1 MKFVSCPVLISLALA
16 VLNSSSEAFVVGT
29 TSAVTSSSSS
39 TQLHALTAKDIL
51 ARARKAV
58 GRAEDEDADDEP
70 PKIFEDDLL
79 EDMQTSLLTLE
90 KRVKKGPRSLD
101 QDEVRNLEG
110 MLNRIINEMK
120 NFSQNGGEIP
130 SKAQKSTSASAAVA
144 TRTPNVTNTQGMSPL
159 VTPRNA
165 GPGGKAKPLLEN
177 LPAASGPRVVEHN
190 EEEGEEYK
198 GVGGLGLAKGT
209 TNTYVIPGMD
219 EMTGEEYRDAL
230 QRSVIERQ
238 ARRRGSGLVGNRSS
252 QNYLDN
258 L

>member
-1 MKFVSCPVLISLALA
+1 MNLISRPILIALA
-16 VLNSSSEAFVVGT
+16 CAYLNSSSEAFVVGS
-29 TSAVTSSSSS
+29 TSANASYSS

-58 GRAEDEDADDEP
+58 GRPEEDEDEP
-70 PKIFEDDLL
+70 PKLFDDDLL
-79 EDMQTSLLTLE
+79 DDMQTSLLMLE
-90 KRVKKGPRSLD
+90 KRVKKGPRSLN
-101 QDEVRNLEG
+101 QDDVRNLES
-110 MLNRIINEMK
+110 MLNRIVTEMK
-120 NFSQNGGEIP
+120 NFSENGGEAP
-130 SKAQKSTSASAAVA
+130 ENPKKNASAAANVA
-144 TRTPNVTNTQGMSPL
+144 TPNVTNTQGTSPL

-165 GPGGKAKPLLEN
+165 APGGEAKPLLQN
-177 LPAASGPRVVEHN
+177 LPAAIGPKNVEHN

-219 EMTGEEYRDAL
+219 EMTGEEYREAL
-230 QRSVIERQ
+230 QRSVSERQ
-238 ARRRGSGLVGNRSS
+238 AKRRYSGLVGNRSS